1 MNQFLCCNKLL
12 ARNGDDPRKLL
23 IVSRNAPKYPRV
35 LLRSF
40 LFDQFSLLLFLFKTG
55 RKSLLEETRE
65 NENNNKMKTEDNT
78 IFRRKFC
85 CFFLSF
91 TSLHATGSPTLESY
105 FYPSFLGA
113 AHIQLTRDESGLSR
127 TLCHIKSGQG
137 VGIRV
142 SSFPYWMT

>member
-85 CFFLSF
+85 FFSFFYLVTCHRLSNVRELFLSIF
-91 TSLHATGSPTLESY
+91 
-105 FYPSFLGA
+105 
-113 AHIQLTRDESGLSR
+113 SR
-127 TLCHIKSGQG
+127 
-137 VGIRV
+137 
-142 SSFPYWMT
+142 SSSHTINER